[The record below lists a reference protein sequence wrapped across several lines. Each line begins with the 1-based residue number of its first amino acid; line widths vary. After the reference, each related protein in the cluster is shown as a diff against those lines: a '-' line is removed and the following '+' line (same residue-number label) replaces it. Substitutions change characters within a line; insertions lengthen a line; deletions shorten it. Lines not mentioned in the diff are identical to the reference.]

1 MQQLR
6 QELARSTPHEAVHR
20 QRMGIFDLDLL
31 SYIFWKSSGIS
42 IINSEKGQTVT
53 RALYFRKP
61 SHIYGNSTWH
71 DMIIKMILNV
81 QFTNCFLKK
90 AIHPS
95 CAVTWHSHFYAYKFA
110 HIFYIKKRFFEKI
123 GKAAELQ

>member
-31 SYIFWKSSGIS
+31 FDIFWKSSGIF

-53 RALYFRKP
+53 

-71 DMIIKMILNV
+71 DLIIKMILNV
-81 QFTNCFLKK
+81 QFTNCFL
-90 AIHPS
+90 I
-95 CAVTWHSHFYAYKFA
+95 
-110 HIFYIKKRFFEKI
+110 KRFTHPVQSHGLLIFMLINLLIYFTKRGFFFDKM
-123 GKAAELQ
+123 GKAVELQ